1 MHMLSRQVIPRA
13 VQAGETRNTGVGV
26 GSQRKG
32 WTEKSIL
39 ETRIWTREPA
49 SPCHMLQMTL
59 AKATSLTGPQFP
71 QP

>member
-1 MHMLSRQVIPRA
+1 MREEQEGHCHSEIVRWDVGCMHMLSRQVIPRA

-39 ETRIWTREPA
+39 ETD
-49 SPCHMLQMTL
+49 LD
-59 AKATSLTGPQFP
+59 
-71 QP
+71 